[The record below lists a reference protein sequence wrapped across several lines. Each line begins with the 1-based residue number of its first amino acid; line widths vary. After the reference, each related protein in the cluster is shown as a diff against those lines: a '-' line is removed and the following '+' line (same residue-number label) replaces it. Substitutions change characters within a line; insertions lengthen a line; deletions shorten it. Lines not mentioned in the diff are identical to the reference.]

1 MEKHEILG
9 YLYVPENYIK
19 NLYTG
24 INTPAKY
31 VTLDGPENLGTMFSE
46 EIVKIVSELVIQSQN
61 GMYSMQDLSEQYDS
75 KGYDENTNQLM
86 MIYMNHILERTK
98 SYQVTDLG
106 ISDSLSLGGYYLCGI
121 ITLFLLLWGISCNRI
136 FSGRNPDYH
145 RLLKISGISPTT
157 QVFCEYGSYVVVSI
171 LMMFIFS
178 AAFGILLQ
186 FVKLPIPELANITMT
201 NCIFFV
207 IKMLPVIFM
216 ITMMQYA
223 FYELIPNFIGALLMQ
238 FLLFMLLGYLSGC
251 FYPNFFFP
259 NSLRHIME
267 MLPVGLGFSFLR
279 KTMANEL
286 MLTDFLWVITYLGIF
301 FVIAVYMRKHRI
313 AGEIK

>member
-1 MEKHEILG
+1 
-9 YLYVPENYIK
+9 
-19 NLYTG
+19 
-24 INTPAKY
+24 
-31 VTLDGPENLGTMFSE
+31 
-46 EIVKIVSELVIQSQN
+46 
-61 GMYSMQDLSEQYDS
+61 
-75 KGYDENTNQLM
+75 
-86 MIYMNHILERTK
+86 
-98 SYQVTDLG
+98 
-106 ISDSLSLGGYYLCGI
+106 
-121 ITLFLLLWGISCNRI
+121 
-136 FSGRNPDYH
+136 
-145 RLLKISGISPTT
+145 
-157 QVFCEYGSYVVVSI
+157 
-171 LMMFIFS
+171 
-178 AAFGILLQ
+178 
-186 FVKLPIPELANITMT
+186 
-201 NCIFFV
+201 
-207 IKMLPVIFM
+207 MLPVIFM